1 MQGFEV
7 PPADNIKSSLP
18 NFKRQT
24 KPFAEWAAEYL
35 RSWNEMKHTWY
46 SKRHNHL
53 IYLIPVCEIYGAPQ
67 WISFESKATVS
78 TQRTLSNVPSSLPI
92 RACISKEKTRSRHQS
107 HRWLTCTRN
116 LYTTWSLMLH
126 LDLLGSSATRTSEVQ
141 YSTRQVYQQDMRD
154 EAVVL
159 LRTRMFVK
167 KKTQFA
173 TILLLLK
180 RVPQLIRTPYVDG
193 FGSFWWCIAGHYF
206 DLYTLIR
213 CKFLDL
219 FESRRAKIRQY
230 HHKNRWINSA

>member
-126 LDLLGSSATRTSEVQ
+126 WNLLGSSATRTSEAQ

-159 LRTRMFVK
+159 LRTRMCPKENAICNYFTTAEKSSTANSYAVRWWIWFILMVYRWTLLRSIHPNSLQVPWFVW
-167 KKTQFA
+167 
-173 TILLLLK
+173 
-180 RVPQLIRTPYVDG
+180 V
-193 FGSFWWCIAGHYF
+193 
-206 DLYTLIR
+206 
-213 CKFLDL
+213 
-219 FESRRAKIRQY
+219 
-230 HHKNRWINSA
+230 